1 MGDVTVWENLRGLY
15 SDVKRK
21 RCRGGMFAPPCGT
34 FSNALF
40 WTGRLRSTTE
50 PWGKSRDLTEAQRAK
65 VKAANKIV
73 RAVLRTVNLSRT
85 RSALDRREPRYVAF
99 VAPTFFRDIVKD
111 AAVIVVQSDQCRF

>member
-1 MGDVTVWENLRGLY
+1 MTVWKNLRGLY

-40 WTGRLRSTTE
+40 WTGRLRSRTE

-73 RAVLRTVNLSRT
+73 RAVLGLVKLVHEHGVRWIVENGLLSRMEGQFEEVRLWT
-85 RSALDRREPRYVAF
+85 IGPNLP
-99 VAPTFFRDIVKD
+99 
-111 AAVIVVQSDQCRF
+111 